1 MPRLHVLERLAV
13 VRITT
18 LHCIKPSDWRG
29 ERGTTRARRREKRH
43 NRSWHARYLP
53 HGQTEV
59 AWCVA
64 RPAGRHGHRVSG
76 RRQKL
81 GRPLTCSR
89 RTKGTRARELYLS
102 RFKKHCELHRISKIN
117 TSIGKG
123 ARFRDRTE
131 CRNGHPFQ
139 EITYTFPQTGGV
151 DPATTRA
158 RPSSVRGSGS
168 QSNPIP
174 EGGRHDRQ
182 HH

>member
-1 MPRLHVLERLAV
+1 VKSV
-13 VRITT
+13 TT
-18 LHCIKPSDWRG
+18 FHGTLGIYRTAKLKWRG
-29 ERGTTRARRREKRH
+29 ASPGLPADMATEFLAAVKSWQD
-43 NRSWHARYLP
+43 RSHA
-53 HGQTEV
+53 HV
-59 AWCVA
+59 AQKGCE
-64 RPAGRHGHRVSG
+64 PAN
-76 RRQKL
+76 
-81 GRPLTCSR
+81 CIFD
-89 RTKGTRARELYLS
+89 

-117 TSIGKG
+117 ASIGKR